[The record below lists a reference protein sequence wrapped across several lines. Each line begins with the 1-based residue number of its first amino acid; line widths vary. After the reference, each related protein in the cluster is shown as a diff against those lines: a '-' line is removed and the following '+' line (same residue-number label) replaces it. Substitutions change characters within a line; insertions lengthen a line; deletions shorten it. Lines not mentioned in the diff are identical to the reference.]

1 MKILDVKNNFKIYF
15 LLIFPLLTIGQN
27 KEDKLIHCKLIA
39 DSASVEGVNILNI
52 LTEETAIS
60 NAKGE
65 FYIHAKL
72 DDLLLITSLNLE
84 IKRKLIEEED
94 LDLNVINIKMI
105 PKMTELKQVNINE
118 NAHLTAENLGI
129 VPKDQKK
136 YTPAER
142 KLKTAGDFK
151 PIHLLG
157 LLGGSLAIDPILNA
171 INGRTKQLK
180 KQVAIEKK
188 EHLLVKLSNQYVDNY
203 YIEQLHIPQDFVDG
217 FKYYLIEDANF
228 IAIFLLNDK
237 LKTDLKMSEMSVKYN
252 QLLTNEN

>member
-1 MKILDVKNNFKIYF
+1 MKILHVKTRFNIFF
-15 LLIFPLLTIGQN
+15 LLLIPFISIGQN
-27 KEDKLIHCKLIA
+27 QGEKRIHCKLIA
-39 DSASVEGVNILNI
+39 ENASVEGVTILNVVSEKI
-52 LTEETAIS
+52 TVS
-60 NAKGE
+60 DKNGE
-65 FYIHAKL
+65 FYILAKP

-94 LDLNVINIKMI
+94 LEVDIINIKMI

-118 NAHLTAENLGI
+118 NAHLTAESLGI

-180 KQVAIEKK
+180 KQVAVEKK
-188 EHLLVKLSNQYVDNY
+188 EHLLVKLDNQFKDNY
-203 YIEQLHIPQDFVDG
+203 YIDTLNIPKDYIDG
-217 FKYYLIEDANF
+217 FKYYLIENDDFVAV
-228 IAIFLLNDK
+228 FLLNDK
-237 LKTDLKMSEMSVKYN
+237 SKTAFKMSEISVQYN
-252 QLLTNEN
+252 QLLANEN